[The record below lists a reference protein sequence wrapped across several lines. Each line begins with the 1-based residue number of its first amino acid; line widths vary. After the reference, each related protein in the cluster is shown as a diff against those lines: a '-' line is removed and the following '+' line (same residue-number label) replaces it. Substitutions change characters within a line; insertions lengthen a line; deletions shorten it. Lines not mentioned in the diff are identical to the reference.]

1 MNKNNTIKKDINDI
15 LESVYEKDYV
25 KISEGSVRDALSIL
39 DQAIIYSDGKLES
52 NHITEMLGLLDQN
65 RSLKLFEMILNQNH
79 NGTITELEMEIK
91 DGIDPYSILNG
102 LMDINWKLM
111 ISKIKNEEVDEVIF
125 GQVLTGGAGQNPARQ
140 AAINAGINIS
150 KPAHIVNQ
158 VCGSGLRAVISG
170 YQSIKLGEVKNVI
183 SGGQENMSLAPHS
196 IFYRD
201 SKKILEEHLIDTMIN
216 DGLIDAF
223 NNYHMGVTAE
233 NVAKKFNISR
243 VEQDD
248 FALNSQKKTETAIN
262 TNRFKEELIKINQSG
277 INLEKDE
284 HPRKD
289 LTKSDLGRL
298 KAVFLKDGTVTP
310 GNSSGI
316 NDGAAA
322 LLLTTFEEA
331 KKRSIQPL
339 VKIISWASVGVDPT
353 LMGLGP
359 IEAVREA
366 VKKAKWNLNDID
378 LFEINEAFAA
388 QSIAVIREL
397 NIDENKVNVN
407 GGAIAL
413 GHPIGASGARIL
425 VTLIHEMIKQ
435 KKNKGCATLCIGGG
449 MGIAICVERI

>member
-1 MNKNNTIKKDINDI
+1 MNNSINEVVI
-15 LESVYEKDYV
+15 VE
-25 KISEGSVRDALSIL
+25 
-39 DQAIIYSDGKLES
+39 AIRTPIGAYKG
-52 NHITEMLGLLDQN
+52 
-65 RSLKLFEMILNQNH
+65 SLKELSADKLGSIVIREILRKSK
-79 NGTITELEMEIK
+79 LDK
-91 DGIDPYSILNG
+91 D
-102 LMDINWKLM
+102 DI
-111 ISKIKNEEVDEVIF
+111 DEVIM
-125 GQVLTGGAGQNPARQ
+125 GQVLTAGGGQNPARQ

-196 IFYRD
+196 ILYRD
-201 SKKILEEHLIDTMIN
+201 DKKISEKNLIDTMIN

-248 FALNSQKKTETAIN
+248 FAINSQKKTEDAIRS
-262 TNRFKEELIKINQSG
+262 NRFKEELIKINQLG

-284 HPRKD
+284 HPRKG
-289 LTKSDLGRL
+289 LTKSDLEKL
-298 KAVFLKDGTVTP
+298 KTVFLKDGTVTP

-322 LLLTTFEEA
+322 LLLTTLDEA
-331 KKRSIQPL
+331 KKKSIQPL
-339 VKIISWASVGVDPT
+339 AKIISWASVGVEPA

-359 IEAVREA
+359 IEAVRKA

-397 NIDENKVNVN
+397 NIDKYKVNVN

-449 MGIAICVERI
+449 MGIALCIERI

>member
-1 MNKNNTIKKDINDI
+1 MVRQILIIMNNSINEVVI
-15 LESVYEKDYV
+15 VE
-25 KISEGSVRDALSIL
+25 
-39 DQAIIYSDGKLES
+39 AIRTPIGAYKG
-52 NHITEMLGLLDQN
+52 
-65 RSLKLFEMILNQNH
+65 SLKKLSADKLGSIVIREILRKSKFD
-79 NGTITELEMEIK
+79 K
-91 DGIDPYSILNG
+91 D
-102 LMDINWKLM
+102 DI
-111 ISKIKNEEVDEVIF
+111 DEVIM
-125 GQVLTGGAGQNPARQ
+125 GQVLTAGGGQNPARQ

-201 SKKILEEHLIDTMIN
+201 DKKISEKNLIDTMIN
-216 DGLIDAF
+216 DALIDAF
-223 NNYHMGVTAE
+223 NNYHMGITAE

-243 VEQDD
+243 VEQDN
-248 FALNSQKKTETAIN
+248 FALNSQKKTETAII
-262 TNRFKEELIKINQSG
+262 TKRFDEELIKINQNG
-277 INLEKDE
+277 INLGKDE
-284 HPRKD
+284 HPRKE
-289 LTKSDLGRL
+289 LIRSDLEKL

-322 LLLTTFEEA
+322 LLLTTLEEA
-331 KKRSIQPL
+331 KKKSIKPL

-359 IEAVREA
+359 IEAVRKA

-397 NIDENKVNVN
+397 NIDEHKVNVN

-449 MGIAICVERI
+449 MGIALCIERI

>member
-1 MNKNNTIKKDINDI
+1 MNNSLNDVVI
-15 LESVYEKDYV
+15 IEA
-25 KISEGSVRDALSIL
+25 VRTPIGA
-39 DQAIIYSDGKLES
+39 YKG
-52 NHITEMLGLLDQN
+52 
-65 RSLKLFEMILNQNH
+65 SLKELSADRLGSIVIKEILRKSK
-79 NGTITELEMEIK
+79 LDK
-91 DGIDPYSILNG
+91 D
-102 LMDINWKLM
+102 DI
-111 ISKIKNEEVDEVIF
+111 DEVIM
-125 GQVLTGGAGQNPARQ
+125 GQVLTAGGGQNPARQ

-170 YQSIKLGEVKNVI
+170 YQSIKLGEAKNVI

-201 SKKILEEHLIDTMIN
+201 NKKISEKQLINTMIN

-243 VEQDD
+243 ADQDD
-248 FALNSQKKTETAIN
+248 FALNSQKKTEIAIN
-262 TNRFKEELIKINQSG
+262 TNKFKEELVKINQLG

-289 LTKSDLGRL
+289 LNKLDLEKL
-298 KAVFLKDGTVTP
+298 KAVFLKNGTVTP

-322 LLLTTFEEA
+322 LLLTTLEEA
-331 KKRSIQPL
+331 KKKSIQPL
-339 VKIISWASVGVDPT
+339 VKITSWASVGVDPT

-359 IEAVREA
+359 IEAVRKA
-366 VKKAKWNLNDID
+366 LKKAKWDLNDID

-397 NIDENKVNVN
+397 NIDEHKVNVN

-449 MGIAICVERI
+449 MGIALCVERI

>member
-1 MNKNNTIKKDINDI
+1 MNNSINEVVI
-15 LESVYEKDYV
+15 VE
-25 KISEGSVRDALSIL
+25 
-39 DQAIIYSDGKLES
+39 AIRTPIGAYKG
-52 NHITEMLGLLDQN
+52 
-65 RSLKLFEMILNQNH
+65 SLKDLSADKLGSIVIREILRK
-79 NGTITELEMEIK
+79 TKIDK
-91 DGIDPYSILNG
+91 D
-102 LMDINWKLM
+102 DI
-111 ISKIKNEEVDEVIF
+111 DEVIM
-125 GQVLTGGAGQNPARQ
+125 GQVLTAGGGQNPARQ
-140 AAINAGINIS
+140 ATINAGINIS

-170 YQSIKLGEVKNVI
+170 YQSIRLGEAKNVI

-201 SKKILEEHLIDTMIN
+201 DKKISEKDLIDTMIN

-248 FALNSQKKTETAIN
+248 FAINSQKKTEDAIRS
-262 TNRFKEELIKINQSG
+262 NRFKEELIKINQLG

-284 HPRKD
+284 HPRKG
-289 LTKSDLGRL
+289 LTKSDLEKL
-298 KAVFLKDGTVTP
+298 KTVFLKDGTVTP

-322 LLLTTFEEA
+322 LLLTTLDEA
-331 KKRSIQPL
+331 KKKSIQPL
-339 VKIISWASVGVDPT
+339 AKIVSWASVGVEPA

-359 IEAVREA
+359 IEAVRKA

-397 NIDENKVNVN
+397 NIDKYKVNVN

-449 MGIAICVERI
+449 MGIALCIERI

>member
-1 MNKNNTIKKDINDI
+1 MNNSINEVVI
-15 LESVYEKDYV
+15 VE
-25 KISEGSVRDALSIL
+25 
-39 DQAIIYSDGKLES
+39 AIRTPIGAFK
-52 NHITEMLGLLDQN
+52 G
-65 RSLKLFEMILNQNH
+65 SLKELSADKLGSIVIREILRKSK
-79 NGTITELEMEIK
+79 LDK
-91 DGIDPYSILNG
+91 D
-102 LMDINWKLM
+102 DI
-111 ISKIKNEEVDEVIF
+111 DEVIM
-125 GQVLTGGAGQNPARQ
+125 GQVLTAGGGQNPARQ

-248 FALNSQKKTETAIN
+248 FALNSQRKTETAIN
-262 TNRFKEELIKINQSG
+262 TNRFKDELIKINQSG

-289 LTKSDLGRL
+289 ITKSDLGRL

>member
-1 MNKNNTIKKDINDI
+1 MNNSNNEVVIV
-15 LESVYEKDYV
+15 E
-25 KISEGSVRDALSIL
+25 
-39 DQAIIYSDGKLES
+39 AIRTPIGAYKG
-52 NHITEMLGLLDQN
+52 
-65 RSLKLFEMILNQNH
+65 SLKELSADKLGSIVIREILRKSKLDEDD
-79 NGTITELEMEIK
+79 IDEI
-91 DGIDPYSILNG
+91 I
-102 LMDINWKLM
+102 M
-111 ISKIKNEEVDEVIF
+111 
-125 GQVLTGGAGQNPARQ
+125 GQVLTAGGGQNPARQ
-140 AAINAGINIS
+140 AAINAGINIF

-196 IFYRD
+196 ILYHGE
-201 SKKILEEHLIDTMIN
+201 KKISEKHLIDTMKN

-243 VEQDD
+243 IEQDD
-248 FALNSQKKTETAIN
+248 FALNSQKKTETAID
-262 TNRFKEELIKINQSG
+262 TNRFEEELIKINQSG
-277 INLEKDE
+277 VNLDKDE

-289 LTKSDLGRL
+289 LTRLDLEKL
-298 KAVFLKDGTVTP
+298 KAAFLKNGTVTP

-322 LLLTTFEEA
+322 LLLTNLEEA
-331 KKRSIQPL
+331 KKKSIQPL
-339 VKIISWASVGVDPT
+339 VKIVSWASVGVDPT

-359 IEAVREA
+359 IEAVRKA

-397 NIDENKVNVN
+397 NIDEHKVNVN

-449 MGIAICVERI
+449 MGIALCVERFKN